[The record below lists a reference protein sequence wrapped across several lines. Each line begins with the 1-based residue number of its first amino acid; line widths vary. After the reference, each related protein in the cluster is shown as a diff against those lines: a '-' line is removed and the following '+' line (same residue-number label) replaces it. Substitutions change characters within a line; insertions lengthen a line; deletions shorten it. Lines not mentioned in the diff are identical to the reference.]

1 MRRIKGGDFLP
12 LLILKGETSVEK
24 SAKDIIAEA
33 VKKGQKNLSEHQSKL
48 FLKAYGIPV
57 TREQMAASPDEAVK
71 IAKEMGFPIVL
82 KGESPELTHKTE
94 MNVIELNIS
103 TEDEVRKAY
112 DRIMATGVV
121 PKGGILVQEM
131 IKGQR
136 ELVVG
141 LSRDPQFGPCVMF
154 GLGGIYTEILR
165 DVSFRVAPLTEFDAM
180 QMMDEIKA
188 KKILDEFRGKPAVDK
203 SLLAKA
209 LIAVGQIGLDYNEV
223 KELDIN
229 PLIISGDK
237 PVAVDALVILG
248 NGKK

>member
-1 MRRIKGGDFLP
+1 VIVDR
-12 LLILKGETSVEK
+12 
-24 SAKDIIAEA
+24 SAKEIIAQA
-33 VKKGQKNLSEHQSKL
+33 VKNGQKNLSEHQSKL
-48 FLKAYGIPV
+48 FLKAYGIPI
-57 TREQMAASPDEAVK
+57 TREEMAANPDEAVK
-71 IAKEMGFPIVL
+71 IAKSMGFPVVL

-94 MNVIELNIS
+94 MNVIELNLS
-103 TEDEVRKAY
+103 SEEEVRKAY
-112 DRIMATGVV
+112 DRIMGTGVV

-188 KKILDEFRGKPAVDK
+188 RKILDEFRGKPAVNR
-203 SLLAKA
+203 SVLAKA
-209 LIAVGQIGLDYNEV
+209 LIAVGQIGLEHDEV

-229 PLIISGDK
+229 PLIIAGDK

-248 NGKK
+248 NSKK